1 MLAKLRT
8 TELKQQ
14 RKRWF
19 VLVLMPTGNKICF
32 ISGAFLIFK
41 ILTIPLSVF

>member
-19 VLVLMPTGNKICF
+19 VLVLIPTGNKICDC
-32 ISGAFLIFK
+32 IK
-41 ILTIPLSVF
+41 CVFDF

>member
-19 VLVLMPTGNKICF
+19 VLILIPTVNKNCF
-32 ISGAFLIFK
+32 LSSAFLIFK
-41 ILTIPLSVF
+41 ILTVSLSVF